1 MIVPAVLTTTASVWV
16 SERNPDSLPGY
27 ATGCDFPDGIIGRTP
42 HGALSNGVRSGRWL
56 DLRPAGRGSYS
67 GSPGAPVTLAL
78 QASGRHTQTTIL
90 RVLHHPIVEIITNPL
105 VVLFFFS
112 VTG

>member
-1 MIVPAVLTTTASVWV
+1 MAS
-16 SERNPDSLPGY
+16 GQ
-27 ATGCDFPDGIIGRTP
+27 GDGSTFDQRG
-42 HGALSNGVRSGRWL
+42 GVRIL
-56 DLRPAGRGSYS
+56 VL
-67 GSPGAPVTLAL
+67 GAPVTLAL

-112 VTG
+112 VTMIGYFLTPFYPFSLEHPLLRIDSSETSA